1 MANDRRTIGTL
12 TAVPR
17 SRPLL
22 AVLLLCVLLSAA
34 ACGGGESSEPGPR
47 PGPEVG
53 VKGEEPDAAEDLG
66 FPVFATKNTTRVGG
80 ADPIA
85 DAAAVARAVYPG
97 VDRSTRPKAVT
108 LVDGDDW
115 QAGIAAAS
123 LIAEPVGAPVLF
135 SEGDELPEATKAA
148 LDALAPTGSK
158 EAGDAQVLRVG
169 DVPEVDGLKS
179 TDVTGKGGAEVA
191 ARIDALN
198 AAARGRTSDRVLI
211 VGSER
216 ADLAMPAAG
225 WAAKSGDPV
234 LFTGKDKLPAATR
247 QALGRHQ
254 QPKIYVLGDPKVVS
268 EAVIKELRRMGTV
281 KRIEGKGADPVENSI
296 AFARYVDGAFGWGVV
311 DPGHGLVLVNSER
324 PLDAVAAAPLSSSGT
339 YGPILVHPGGARIA
353 KPLESYLLDI
363 RPGYDP
369 DPVRGVYNHGWVI
382 GDESAMPVAVQSRID
397 ALLEI
402 TAVEDADPE
411 PSS

>member
-1 MANDRRTIGTL
+1 M
-12 TAVPR
+12 PR

-22 AVLLLCVLLSAA
+22 AVLLGLALLAPV
-34 ACGGGESSEPGPR
+34 ACGGSTDSDPR
-47 PGPEVG
+47 GPEVG
-53 VKGEEPDAAEDLG
+53 VKGEEKDAAEDLG
-66 FPVFATKNTTRVGG
+66 FPLFATKNTTRVGG
-80 ADPIA
+80 GDPVA

-97 VDRSTRPKAVT
+97 TERATRPKAVT
-108 LVDGDDW
+108 LVDSKDW

-123 LIAEPVGAPVLF
+123 LIAEPIGAPVLL
-135 SEGDELPEATKAA
+135 SEGDELPESTKAA

-158 EAGDAQVLRVG
+158 EAGDAQVLRIG
-169 DVPEVDGLKS
+169 DVPEVEGLKS
-179 TDVTGKGGAEVA
+179 TDVNGADGAEIA
-191 ARIDALN
+191 ARIDALG

-211 VGSER
+211 VPSER

-234 LFTGKDKLPAATR
+234 LFTAKDKLPKATR
-247 QALGRHQ
+247 DALGRHQ
-254 QPKIYVLGDPKVVS
+254 QPKIYVLGNSATITPAVVR
-268 EAVIKELRRMGTV
+268 ELRRLGTV
-281 KRIEGKGADPVENSI
+281 KRIDGASPDAVANSI
-296 AFARYVDGAFGWGVV
+296 AFARYVDGSFGWGVV
-311 DPGHGLVLVNSER
+311 DPGHGLVFVNSER
-324 PLDAVAAAPLSSSGT
+324 LLDAVAAAPLSSSGA
-339 YGPILVHPGGARIA
+339 YGPILVHPGGARL
-353 KPLESYLLDI
+353 PRTLESYLLDI

-402 TAVEDADPE
+402 TAVEADPE